1 MPMHLMGMLGMP
13 RRIYTYQ
20 PQYGGLNH
28 IASAGAAIL
37 GVAMLIFFINIGVS
51 LRKGRR
57 APGDPWDHEDNTRT
71 LEWTVESPPPA
82 ENFHKI
88 PVIR

>member
-20 PQYGGLNH
+20 PQYAMLNH

-37 GVAMLIFFINIGVS
+37 GVAMLIFVINILWS
-51 LRKGRR
+51 LWKGRR
-57 APGDPWDHEDNTRT
+57 APADPWEHAEVNRT
-71 LEWTVESPPPA
+71 LEWTIESPPPA
-82 ENFHKI
+82 ENFHRI